1 MNELQI
7 LGIVIV
13 VGVFGIGFL
22 ALAIYMTFDKTPRTY
37 IRKPPIT
44 LKNKK
49 RWKKLLLLY
58 VVMWVKLNS
67 FFVGKNE
74 GI

>member
-13 VGVFGIGFL
+13 GGVFGIGFL

-49 RWKKLLLLY
+49 R
-58 VVMWVKLNS
+58 
-67 FFVGKNE
+67 
-74 GI
+74 

>member
-7 LGIVIV
+7 LGILIV
-13 VGVFGIGFL
+13 GGVFAIGL
-22 ALAIYMTFDKTPRTY
+22 LVLAIYMSFDKTPRTY

-49 RWKKLLLLY
+49 R
-58 VVMWVKLNS
+58 
-67 FFVGKNE
+67 
-74 GI
+74 